1 MDTLLQDLRYAARK
15 LLRTPGF
22 TAVAVVTLALAIGAT
37 TAVYSIVDGVLL
49 KPLPFRAPSELVR
62 VTSTS
67 KRDGSV
73 FPISASDYLDYRDQ
87 STSFAAM
94 ANYQR
99 GTANLSTNGGDP
111 MHVDRLFVGARFFD
125 VLGVAA
131 VRGRLFATNEDEP
144 GQNPVAVLSEKL
156 WRTRFGADP
165 RVIGQT
171 ITVDEKQYRI
181 IGVAPRSVDY
191 PQAVDVYL
199 PRGFQHTAD
208 PNARGN
214 HSLFAIA
221 RLKPG
226 VSAAR
231 ASQDLAA
238 IALRLGQQYPEMD
251 VEFSASVQPL
261 QEQMVGNLAPTLYA
275 LLGAVAFV
283 LLIACA
289 NVANLLLV
297 RGASRSSEMA
307 VRTALGAG
315 RGRIVRQLVTESVLL
330 AAMGA
335 VIGTALAA
343 WVVDAVVAFGPRALP
358 RLQDVSIDGRVLAFS
373 AGIAVL
379 TGLVFGL
386 VPALHAARPDI
397 AGMLRASVRGSTRGG
412 ANRTRS
418 VLVMAE
424 MALAVVLLVGA
435 GLLVK
440 SFVALIHV
448 NPGFSTDH
456 VVSFDLTLPGSK
468 YKSDASTIAFA
479 TELQGRLRALPGTQ
493 QVGFTMG
500 RPLSHSLSMTPFDV
514 DGRPVNDPQHRTIT
528 EVHSTSPE
536 YFDAMGETLAAGR
549 YFTDAENRRD
559 GHHVLL
565 VNEELAR
572 RYFKGESPIGK
583 TLILGFSYSDSPA
596 TGPDTAVNGE
606 VVGVVHDVKQ
616 RGLSSDAF
624 PAVFVPFNALPG
636 NLISFAVH
644 SNADPAAIEREVR
657 KQVRALDPNLP
668 VFGLGTMADV
678 VSESVAQ
685 PRFYMVLLSAFAGI
699 ALLLAALGI
708 YGVISYTV
716 AQRSRELGIRIAL
729 GASRERV
736 VGHVLGQGL
745 TMTLVG
751 VGLGL
756 VAAFGLTRLIATML
770 FGVAALDPITFA
782 GVAVGLTAIA
792 VLASWL
798 PARRAAA
805 VDPVIAMRVE

>member
-22 TAVAVVTLALAIGAT
+22 TTIAVVTLALAIGAT
-37 TAVYSIVDGVLL
+37 TAVFSIVDGVLL
-49 KPLPFRAPSELVR
+49 KPLPFRSPNELVR
-62 VTSTS
+62 VTSTG
-67 KRDGSV
+67 KRDGSA
-73 FPISASDYLDYRDQ
+73 FPISAADYLDYREQ
-87 STSFAAM
+87 STSFAGM
-94 ANYQR
+94 ANYQI
-99 GTANLSTNGGDP
+99 GMANLATNGGDP
-111 MHVDRLFVGARFFD
+111 MHVDRANVGASFFD
-125 VLGVAA
+125 VLGVAP
-131 VRGRLFATNEDEP
+131 VRGRFFAPNEDQP
-144 GQNPVAVLSEKL
+144 GQNPVAVLSENV

-165 RVIGQT
+165 RIIGQK
-171 ITVDEKQYRI
+171 ITVDEKQYQV
-181 IGVAPRSVDY
+181 IGIAPRTVDY
-191 PQAVDVYL
+191 PSAVDVYL

-208 PNARGN
+208 PSARGA

-226 VSAAR
+226 VPIAR
-231 ASQDLAA
+231 AQQDLAA
-238 IALRLGQQYPEMD
+238 IATRLGVQYPLMD
-251 VEFSASVQPL
+251 VEFGATAQPL
-261 QEQMVGNLAPTLYA
+261 QEQFVGNLRPTLFA

-315 RGRIVRQLVTESVLL
+315 RGRIVRQLVTESVML

-343 WVVDAVVAFGPRALP
+343 WVVDAVVAFGPRGLP

-379 TGLVFGL
+379 TGVIFGL

-397 AGMLRASVRGSTRGG
+397 AGMLRESVRGSTRGG

-418 VLVMAE
+418 MLVMAE

-440 SFVALIHV
+440 SFVALIRV

-456 VVSFDLTLPGSK
+456 VVSFDLTLPASK
-468 YKSDASTIAFA
+468 YQGDAGPIAFA
-479 TELQGRLRALPGTQ
+479 TQLQGRLQALPGTKE
-493 QVGFTMG
+493 VGFTMG

-549 YFTDAENRRD
+549 FFTEADNRRD

-583 TLILGFSYSDSPA
+583 TLILGFSYSNSPA

-606 VVGVVHDVKQ
+606 VVGIVHDVKQ
-616 RGLSSDAF
+616 RGLNSDAF

-636 NLISFAVH
+636 NVISFAVH
-644 SNADPAAIEREVR
+644 SNADPAAVERAIR

-668 VFGLGTMADV
+668 VFGLSTMADV

-745 TMTLVG
+745 ALTLAGIG
-751 VGLGL
+751 VGL
-756 VAAFGLTRLIATML
+756 VAAFGLTRLIANML
-770 FGVAALDPITFA
+770 FGVAAVDPFTFA
-782 GVAVGLTAIA
+782 SVAVALAGVA

-798 PARRAAA
+798 PARRAAG
-805 VDPVIAMRVE
+805 VDPVIAMRAE